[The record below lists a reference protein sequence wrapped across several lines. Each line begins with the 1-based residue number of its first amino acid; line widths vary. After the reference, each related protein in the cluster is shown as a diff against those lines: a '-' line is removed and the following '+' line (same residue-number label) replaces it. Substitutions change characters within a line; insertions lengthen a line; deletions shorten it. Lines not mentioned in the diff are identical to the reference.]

1 MAELKT
7 KKTTASVSE
16 FLNTIE
22 DPKRRADCKR
32 IAKMMRDATGN
43 RPAMWGDSMVGYG
56 KYTYQYASGRSGEWF
71 IAGFSPRKR
80 NLTIYIMPGFST
92 YEDLMKRLGTH
103 TTGTSCL
110 YIKKL
115 EDVDEAVLE
124 ELIRESVKI
133 MREKYPQ

>member
-32 IAKMMRDATGN
+32 IARMMRDATGN

-80 NLTIYIMPGFST
+80 DLTIYIMPGFST
-92 YEDLMKRLGTH
+92 CEDLMKRLGPH

-124 ELIRESVKI
+124 ELIRESVRI